1 MPPPPHGH
9 NPCFLMKPPL
19 PPPSSLTLSHA
30 SASSLVPSCGSLAAL
45 RLRGG
50 PIPDR
55 VSDGMAAFAPLQF
68 VLCRSSQKRVAQS
81 FNPCRQGTPAAR
93 IAAQSPRVPLE
104 LVERVGR
111 RCSPCV
117 GHAMSPP
124 ARAE

>member
-1 MPPPPHGH
+1 
-9 NPCFLMKPPL
+9 MKPPL

-104 LVERVGR
+104 LDECPRGRVDAHHKFAVTIGGGV
-111 RCSPCV
+111 SV
-117 GHAMSPP
+117 AK
-124 ARAE
+124 A